1 MTCDGVILCGDIDS
15 EFSLS
20 FTEGNISVN
29 KLYIKFIKKKKKS
42 CCIIEPRGS
51 PCTSI
56 HFIWQHYMTGVQDW
70 TDCYSVIK
78 NIRDRKQRVFYV

>member
-29 KLYIKFIKKKKKS
+29 KLYIKFIKKKS
-42 CCIIEPRGS
+42 CCIIEPSGG
-51 PCTSI
+51 TSI
-56 HFIWQHYMTGVQDW
+56 HFIWQHYMTGVKDW

-78 NIRDRKQRVFYV
+78 NIRDS

>member
-29 KLYIKFIKKKKKS
+29 KLYIKFIKKKK
-42 CCIIEPRGS
+42 E
-51 PCTSI
+51 
-56 HFIWQHYMTGVQDW
+56 FLY
-70 TDCYSVIK
+70 
-78 NIRDRKQRVFYV
+78 N

>member
-1 MTCDGVILCGDIDS
+1 M
-15 EFSLS
+15 
-20 FTEGNISVN
+20 
-29 KLYIKFIKKKKKS
+29 
-42 CCIIEPRGS
+42 IEPSGS

-56 HFIWQHYMTGVQDW
+56 HFIWQHYMTGVKDW